1 MSACALGMRNHPGRC
16 RAAAPALEIVSAEMT
31 GPNEI
36 TLAWPAVVGR
46 TYQVQYTADMGTVD
60 WINTGPEINATR
72 DLVAVAV
79 SAPSAE
85 RKRFYRVMV
94 VE

>member
-1 MSACALGMRNHPGRC
+1 M
-16 RAAAPALEIVSAEMT
+16 PALEIVGLDMT
-31 GPNEI
+31 GPEEI
-36 TLAWPAVVGR
+36 TLAFAAVVGR
-46 TYQVQYTADMGTVD
+46 TYQVQYTADMGDVN

-85 RKRFYRVMV
+85 HKRFYRVTLG
-94 VE
+94 E